1 MKAIAYIKSDQADQ
15 QDPSGSI
22 FEKQKKSVAIY
33 CHENDLEL
41 LQIFEEDQNSTD
53 AGAASWNQMEGYL
66 KSQHHQIDILI
77 VNSLDHLGYNPQV
90 LSDKLSYLST
100 LFKITVVCLTD
111 QFIGNVVKDLNELE
125 DVHSLKK
132 EIAELL
138 LLYLLTFQS
147 KVVNFT
153 VQELAKFRSKD
164 TALFMQPCDTFQN
177 PFNLDGLSTITESD
191 NFHFDCN
198 VYLSLLESTLLL
210 LLSRS
215 ILRSQT
221 VVSPN
226 AGKAIITKGYTILSE
241 VLKLDNDEEFFATG
255 FTVTFSNDFW
265 ADLKLN
271 S

>member
-1 MKAIAYIKSDQADQ
+1 MKAIAYIKSDQADP
-15 QDPSGSI
+15 QDPYGSI
-22 FEKQKKSVAIY
+22 FEKQKKSVVSY

-41 LQIFEEDQNSTD
+41 LEIFEEDQHSPD

-66 KSQHHQIDILI
+66 NSQYPQIDVLI

-100 LFKITVVCLTD
+100 HFKITVVCLTD
-111 QFIGNVVKDLNELE
+111 QFIGNVVNELNDFE
-125 DVHSLKK
+125 DVATLKK

-138 LLYLLTFQS
+138 LLYLVTFRSQ
-147 KVVNFT
+147 VVTFT
-153 VQELAKFRSKD
+153 VEELARFSSKE
-164 TALFMQPCDTFQN
+164 TSLFMQPCDTFQN
-177 PFNLDGLSTITESD
+177 PFNLAGLSTVTESD

-215 ILRSQT
+215 MLRSQT
-221 VVSPN
+221 VVSPH
-226 AGKAIITKGYTILSE
+226 AGKAIVTKGYTILSE
-241 VLKLDNDEEFFATG
+241 LLKSDNDEEFFARE

-265 ADLKLN
+265 ADLKLK
-271 S
+271 

>member
-15 QDPSGSI
+15 QDPFGSI

-33 CHENDLEL
+33 CQENDLEL
-41 LQIFEEDQNSTD
+41 LQIFEEDEGSPD
-53 AGAASWNQMEGYL
+53 GGIASWKRMEGYL
-66 KSQHHQIDILI
+66 NSLNHSIDVLI

-90 LSDKLSYLST
+90 LSDKLGYLST
-100 LFKITVVCLTD
+100 NFNISVICLND
-111 QFIGNVVKDLNELE
+111 QFIGDVVKEINDFE
-125 DVHSLKK
+125 DVSTLKK

-138 LLYLLTFQS
+138 LLHLLTFRS
-147 KVVNFT
+147 KVVTFT
-153 VQELAKFRSKD
+153 VEELARFNSKD
-164 TALFMQPCDTFQN
+164 TNLFMQPCDTFQN
-177 PFNLDGLSTITESD
+177 PFNLEGLSNITEAG

-215 ILRSQT
+215 MLRSQT
-221 VVSPN
+221 VVSPHS
-226 AGKAIITKGYTILSE
+226 GKAIMTKGYTILSE
-241 VLKLDNDEEFFATG
+241 VLKSDNDEEFFARE
-255 FTVTFSNDFW
+255 FTVTFSDEFW